1 MRDEDFFWAGV
12 DEGRLVAQKCT
23 GCGTLRH
30 PPSPMC
36 ANCQSLDW
44 EAQPL
49 SGRGR
54 IFSWLISKHPTEPDA
69 APRTVILVDLEEGPR
84 LVSNL
89 QGEGVPEIGAP
100 VELFFADVGGARL
113 PQFRIADEVAS

>member
-1 MRDEDFFWAGV
+1 MRDEDFFWTGV

-36 ANCQSLDW
+36 ANCQSLGW
-44 EAQPL
+44 APQIL

-54 IFSWLISKHPTEPDA
+54 IFSWLISRHPTKPDA

-84 LVSNL
+84 MVSNL
-89 QGEGVPEIGAP
+89 QGEGAPEIGAA
-100 VELFFADVGGARL
+100 VELFFAYVGGARL
-113 PQFRIADEVAS
+113 PQFRIAAQAAR